1 MSTRLIYRNMVV
13 KYFNVHDGS
22 LIYTYEHCVN
32 ATPENGKDG
41 ATDNDSRR
49 YIGRKVC

>member
-1 MSTRLIYRNMVV
+1 MVV

-32 ATPENGKDG
+32 ATPENGKMELPIMIPG
-41 ATDNDSRR
+41 AILAVKYVDIFS
-49 YIGRKVC
+49 I